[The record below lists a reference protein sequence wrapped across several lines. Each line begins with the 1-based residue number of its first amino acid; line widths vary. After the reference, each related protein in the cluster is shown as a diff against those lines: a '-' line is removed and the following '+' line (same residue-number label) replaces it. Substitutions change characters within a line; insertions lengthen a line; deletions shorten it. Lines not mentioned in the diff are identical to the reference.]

1 MSTCAPWLLLAL
13 SAGDPNT
20 VWTEVQKTDGLIV
33 YSHAR
38 PGTDVAEM
46 KVVGTIDSP
55 PHAVWKVIRDYDN
68 YAKNQPYTD
77 EGKVLAREGGDKVIF
92 FYSVVNAPLVD
103 RRDYCIRV
111 VDESA
116 WADGKGYLLMTWK
129 ETPRCP
135 APRAGLIRVKAT
147 DGYWKLEPR
156 EKGAKTMATYVI
168 FTDPAG
174 AIPQWVINQTNKGTV
189 VNIFQST
196 RRAAAKVAAAA
207 DGG

>member
-1 MSTCAPWLLLAL
+1 MWTCALAPLLAL
-13 SAGDPNT
+13 AAGDPNT
-20 VWTEVQKTDGLIV
+20 VWTEVQKTDGLTV

-38 PGTDVAEM
+38 PDTDVAEM
-46 KVVGTIDSP
+46 KVVGPIDSP

-77 EGKVLAREGGDKVIF
+77 EGKVMAREDGDKVIY

-103 RRDYCIRV
+103 RRDYCIKV

-116 WADGKGYLLMTWK
+116 WNGGQGYLQMSWK

-135 APRAGLIRVKAT
+135 PPREGLIRVKAT

-156 EKGAKTMATYVI
+156 DHGTHTWATYVI